1 MTTDTTTLTPPKNPA
16 ERRAWVVFQLKL
28 RGQSLAS
35 VAASL
40 GVCRQAVSGAL
51 MTPSER
57 IEQALADALSL
68 PIETLF
74 PERFDGKGFRIPRTR
89 PANISAGRAPGD
101 SQNERHTQTETHTQ
115 TGRAA

>member
-1 MTTDTTTLTPPKNPA
+1 MTTDMTTLTPPKNPA
-16 ERRAWVVFQLKL
+16 ERRAWVVYQLTV

-57 IEQALADALSL
+57 IEQALADALDL

-74 PERFDGKGFRIPRTR
+74 PERFDAKGVRIPRTR
-89 PANISAGRAPGD
+89 RSKISAGRGVGD
-101 SQNERHTQTETHTQ
+101 SQNERHTQTP